1 MALPT
6 LSKDLIHA
14 SVYYFHHTHLC
25 QSALAYPVFG
35 TKALGSNF
43 LGCIHL
49 FEFVGSRGIIL
60 NLHIK
65 LYLTCPSTRY
75 SRIVVSM

>member
-49 FEFVGSRGIIL
+49 FEFVG
-60 NLHIK
+60 
-65 LYLTCPSTRY
+65 
-75 SRIVVSM
+75 